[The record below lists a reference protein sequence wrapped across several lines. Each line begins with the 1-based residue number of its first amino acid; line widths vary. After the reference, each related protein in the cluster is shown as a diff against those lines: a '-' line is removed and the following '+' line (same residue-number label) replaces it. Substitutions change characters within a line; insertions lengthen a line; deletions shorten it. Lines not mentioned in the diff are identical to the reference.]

1 MPADCIDF
9 IQAALSRRPQ
19 DRPDAQRL
27 MQHPWLQRHLAA
39 AHPLPHV
46 LLPTH
51 SYTAAQQQQQQQQS
65 HAYAHGFASPPQQ
78 AGGSVF
84 AYATG
89 AAAAAMSASSH
100 SHGAVHGVHGG
111 SRFQRE
117 GDHRAGPDQGPAP
130 ASHLGAHNSVP
141 RPPLTQSHSQP
152 HLQDGATHLQYTF
165 CDVDLPTLNQQIDDA
180 WWVLIRQAIQLHGAR
195 RLRCQ
200 SCGVN
205 SCRGLWV
212 CWESPNLALCLL
224 GFA

>member
-1 MPADCIDF
+1 
-9 IQAALSRRPQ
+9 
-19 DRPDAQRL
+19 

-46 LLPTH
+46 LLHTH
-51 SYTAAQQQQQQQQS
+51 SYPAAQQQQQQQS
-65 HAYAHGFASPPQQ
+65 HAYAHGAHAHSHAPAHGFASPPQQ

-100 SHGAVHGVHGG
+100 SHGAAHGVHGG
-111 SRFQRE
+111 SRFQRD
-117 GDHRAGPDQGPAP
+117 GDRQAGADQGQAP
-130 ASHLGAHNSVP
+130 ASHLGAHTSVP

-152 HLQDGATHLQYTF
+152 HLQDSTTHLQYTL

-195 RLRCQ
+195 RLRGH

-212 CWESPNLALCLL
+212 RWESPKLGLCLL
-224 GFA
+224 GFP